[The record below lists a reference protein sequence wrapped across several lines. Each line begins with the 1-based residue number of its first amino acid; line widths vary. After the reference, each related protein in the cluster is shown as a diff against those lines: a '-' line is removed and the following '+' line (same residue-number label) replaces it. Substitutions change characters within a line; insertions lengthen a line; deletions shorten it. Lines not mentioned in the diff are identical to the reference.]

1 MFKLYQFDTL
11 ESTND
16 YLKEHH
22 EAYHDKDVILTL
34 KQSKGRGRFDRS
46 WDSENALTFSILFN
60 GNKNHHVFISS
71 LAILYALRDHD
82 IHADIKWPNDL
93 LINNKKVAGIL
104 IEKIYSGDTFEK
116 IIVGIGIN
124 MQMPVDEELQESAAA
139 ICQYTQASSIGI
151 LSSIL
156 ENYEKL
162 LYQDFE
168 EIYQQ
173 YLSHV
178 LKNEILIEG
187 ELWQIIGVNR
197 EGHLLIQQNDEEKQ
211 VISGEITLG
220 SRINP

>member
-16 YLKEHH
+16 YLKCNH
-22 EAYHDKDVILTL
+22 ESYHDKDVILTL
-34 KQSKGRGRFDRS
+34 KQSKGRGRFNRT

-60 GNKNHHVFISS
+60 GNKNQHVFISS
-71 LAILYALRDHD
+71 LAIVYALADHE
-82 IHADIKWPNDL
+82 IQADIKWPNDI
-93 LINNKKVAGIL
+93 LINNKKVSGIL
-104 IEKIYSGDTFEK
+104 IEKIYSGEVCEK

-124 MQMPVDEELQESAAA
+124 MQMPVDETLQERASA
-139 ICQYTQASSIGI
+139 ICQYAQASSIGI

-173 YLSHV
+173 YLKHC
-178 LKNEILIEG
+178 LQNEIIVDG
-187 ELWQIIGVNR
+187 EAWQVSGVNR
-197 EGHLLIQQNDEEKQ
+197 EGHLLIQLNGEEKQ

-220 SRINP
+220 SRANL